1 MKYPLE
7 YRKKVLE
14 IKVKKGMNFKELSEY
29 FEIPI
34 RTLFR
39 WSKRIEPIANTKS
52 RNRKVDQKLLLKD
65 VEENPDAYCYE
76 RGKKFGVSA
85 STIHRNLQSL
95 KISSKK
101 KSKSSKGK

>member
-14 IKVKKGMNFKELSEY
+14 IKAKKGMKFKELSEY

-39 WSKRIEPIANTKS
+39 WSKRVEPIRNNKS
-52 RNRKVDQKLLLKD
+52 RNAKIDKELLLKD

-85 STIHRNLQSL
+85 STIHRNLKRLQ
-95 KISSKK
+95 ISNKK
-101 KSKSSKGK
+101 KPKPPKSK